1 MSTEASGDQEG
12 DRAAPRAKPGKRKQ
26 RAWLAGG
33 LAVLAVG
40 FATFGVRAYVVRH
53 AAPAARPPVSA
64 TPLSALI
71 CPKTV
76 PVDKRT
82 NPWVPAKPQGL
93 DGAARLAP
101 LREPA
106 RAIVCAYIRSPTTTV
121 KSGSVLLT
129 GDLSGVMND
138 LAWIPPARPLTA
150 RPCTANLL
158 LTDARLLPDR
168 AQLLRFDGMGGCAE
182 QSLRGLV
189 QRRVHQYRESV
200 RPRLGLV
207 QGTSLANPGSN
218 DACKPSGFGR
228 LGQQDRMVPDHP
240 VSVSVCEVSA
250 ADGGKATPRTETTG
264 VGSLASAVGALR
276 ASAWHYQCK
285 PDGQPLTD
293 YNLLFGYAEGPPRSS
308 PSSPTVHRQSTTA
321 VCRPTTQQ
329 PSCPS
334 SRNFSA
340 NANQRAAHLAV
351 GQNLSV

>member
-1 MSTEASGDQEG
+1 MWHALGEGILPKMSTEARGDQEG
-12 DRAAPRAKPGKRKQ
+12 DRATPRAKPGKRKQ

-64 TPLSALI
+64 TPPSALT

-93 DGAARLAP
+93 DGSARLAP

-106 RAIVCAYIRSPTTTV
+106 RAIVCAYIRSPTTAAE
-121 KSGSVLLT
+121 SGSVLLT

-138 LAWIPPARPLTA
+138 LAWRPPARALPA
-150 RPCTANLL
+150 RPCTADLL
-158 LTDARLLPDR
+158 LTDGDYYLIGLSYSGSTEWVAAPSNHCAGSSNGVFASTANLSGR
-168 AQLLRFDGMGGCAE
+168 ASAWYKA
-182 QSLRGLV
+182 
-189 QRRVHQYRESV
+189 HHW
-200 RPRLGLV
+200 
-207 QGTSLANPGSN
+207 TATPGSN
-218 DACKPSGFGR
+218 DACKPPGFGR
-228 LGQQDRMVPDHP
+228 LGQQGRMVPDHP

-250 ADGGKATPRTETTG
+250 ADGGKATQRTETTG
-264 VGSLASAVGALR
+264 VGSLASAFGALR

-293 YNLLFGYAEGPPRSS
+293 YSLLFGYAEGPPVIVSVVTNCAPAINNGS
-308 PSSPTVHRQSTTA
+308 LQA
-321 VCRPTTQQ
+321 NDPTTVLPLIQKLL
-329 PSCPS
+329 
-334 SRNFSA
+334 RG
-340 NANQRAAHLAV
+340 R
-351 GQNLSV
+351 

>member
-1 MSTEASGDQEG
+1 MWHALGEGIVPKMSTEASGDQEG
-12 DRAAPRAKPGKRKQ
+12 DRATPRAKPGKRKQ

-64 TPLSALI
+64 TPPSALT

-93 DGAARLAP
+93 DGSARLAP

-106 RAIVCAYIRSPTTTV
+106 RAIVCAYIRSPTTAAE
-121 KSGSVLLT
+121 SGSVLLT

-138 LAWIPPARPLTA
+138 LAWMPPARALPA
-150 RPCTANLL
+150 RPCTADLL
-158 LTDARLLPDR
+158 LTDGDYYLIGLSYSGSTEWVAAPSNHCAGSSNGVFASTANLSGR
-168 AQLLRFDGMGGCAE
+168 ASAWYKA
-182 QSLRGLV
+182 
-189 QRRVHQYRESV
+189 HHW
-200 RPRLGLV
+200 
-207 QGTSLANPGSN
+207 TATPGSN
-218 DACKPSGFGR
+218 DACNPSGFGR

-250 ADGGKATPRTETTG
+250 ADGGKATQRTGTTG
-264 VGSLASAVGALR
+264 VGSLASAFGALR

-293 YNLLFGYAEGPPRSS
+293 YSLLFGYAEGPPVIVSVVTNCAPAINNGS
-308 PSSPTVHRQSTTA
+308 LQA
-321 VCRPTTQQ
+321 NDPTTVLPLIQKLL
-329 PSCPS
+329 
-334 SRNFSA
+334 RG
-340 NANQRAAHLAV
+340 R
-351 GQNLSV
+351 